1 VTTQI
6 SFSAAGFH
14 HPPAT
19 SSAAHASV
27 PPHTHLRESRFSGGN
42 AGTCWYPARMAR
54 EKYRSEE
61 LIPVLQDP
69 NLWVHWVDA
78 NGELHHTP
86 KSLLAIIPSDATF
99 VN

>member
-1 VTTQI
+1 MTVPK
-6 SFSAAGFH
+6 SKFC
-14 HPPAT
+14 HPPA
-19 SSAAHASV
+19 AEL
-27 PPHTHLRESRFSGGN
+27 LRFRCTKPGKPRFSGGK
-42 AGTCWYPARMAR
+42 AGTCWYRDWMAR

-86 KSLLAIIPSDATF
+86 KSLLAIVPDAATF
-99 VN
+99 VD

>member
-1 VTTQI
+1 
-6 SFSAAGFH
+6 
-14 HPPAT
+14 
-19 SSAAHASV
+19 
-27 PPHTHLRESRFSGGN
+27 
-42 AGTCWYPARMAR
+42 MAR

-86 KSLLAIIPSDATF
+86 KSLLAIVPDDATF